1 MASLLLVEDEP
12 HIAEGL
18 RFNLEAEQH
27 SVDIADTGER
37 ALERLASDP
46 HHYDCIV
53 LDVMLPGMN
62 GYDLAR
68 TARSRG
74 WLIPILMLTARGRA
88 EDVLKGFEAGADD
101 YLPKPFELTI
111 LLARINALIRRHAW
125 HREQAA
131 VEDAPVGAPAP
142 DVFAFADKVVDF
154 NSQEL
159 RVGSRAHPLT
169 LMEANLLRYLIQHE
183 GQAVSRKNM
192 LEDVWNLHEDT
203 DTRAIDH
210 FIARLRKYIEKQPAK
225 PQHLLTIRGVGYK
238 FLSNPG
244 RKPAS

>member
-12 HIAEGL
+12 HIAQGL

-27 SVDIADTGER
+27 AVDIADTGER
-37 ALERLASDP
+37 ALERLERDP

-62 GYDLAR
+62 GFDVAR

-131 VEDAPVGAPAP
+131 ADDAPAGVPTP

-159 RVGSRAHPLT
+159 RVGSHAHPLT

-183 GQAVSRKNM
+183 GQVVSRKNM

-238 FLSNPG
+238 FLSDP
-244 RKPAS
+244 RAAAKQ